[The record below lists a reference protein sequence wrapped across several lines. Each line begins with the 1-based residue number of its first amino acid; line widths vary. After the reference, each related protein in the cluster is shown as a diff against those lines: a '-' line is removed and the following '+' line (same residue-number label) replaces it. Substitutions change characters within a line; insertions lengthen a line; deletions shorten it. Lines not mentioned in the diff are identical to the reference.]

1 MKNGWMVVVSD
12 SVGCA
17 CCLCVMYCWYM
28 LSVMKNGW
36 MVVVQTQVEFVYPAV
51 CDDWKVN
58 FMKYI
63 FVYYAVCLSNCS
75 SSRDAAKNV
84 QAAEMLPKI

>member
-1 MKNGWMVVVSD
+1 MAACLLFQTLFMCHVLLAACLLFQTLFMCCVV
-12 SVGCA
+12 GA
-17 CCLCVMYCWYM
+17 CSTV
-28 LSVMKNGW
+28 
-36 MVVVQTQVEFVYPAV
+36 VEFVYPAV

-75 SSRDAAKNV
+75 SSRDAAKNLSKP
-84 QAAEMLPKI
+84 AMLLKWYMF

>member
-1 MKNGWMVVVSD
+1 MCRVV
-12 SVGCA
+12 GA
-17 CCLCVMYCWYM
+17 CSAV
-28 LSVMKNGW
+28 
-36 MVVVQTQVEFVYPAV
+36 VEFVYPAV
-51 CDDWKVN
+51 YDDWKVN

>member
-1 MKNGWMVVVSD
+1 MAACLLFQTLFMCRVV
-12 SVGCA
+12 GA
-17 CCLCVMYCWYM
+17 CSTV
-28 LSVMKNGW
+28 
-36 MVVVQTQVEFVYPAV
+36 VEFVYPAV
-51 CDDWKVN
+51 CDWKVN

>member
-1 MKNGWMVVVSD
+1 MCCVV
-12 SVGCA
+12 GA
-17 CCLCVMYCWYM
+17 CSTV
-28 LSVMKNGW
+28 
-36 MVVVQTQVEFVYPAV
+36 VEFVYPTV

-63 FVYYAVCLSNCS
+63 FVYYAVCLSNCA

>member
-1 MKNGWMVVVSD
+1 MAACLLFQTLFMCHVLLAACLLFHTLFMCRVV
-12 SVGCA
+12 GA
-17 CCLCVMYCWYM
+17 CSTV
-28 LSVMKNGW
+28 
-36 MVVVQTQVEFVYPAV
+36 VEFVYPAV
-51 CDDWKVN
+51 CDWKVN

>member
-1 MKNGWMVVVSD
+1 MAACLLFQTLFMCRVV
-12 SVGCA
+12 GA
-17 CCLCVMYCWYM
+17 CSTV
-28 LSVMKNGW
+28 
-36 MVVVQTQVEFVYPAV
+36 VEFVYLAV